1 MPNSKIPHIDLGD
14 TLNTQRLRLNDLIDS
29 VGDVSALKTTAGGV
43 TAAINELYDSIGVI
57 GLGSLNTTAPTLRQA
72 INEHEKD
79 LGNMKSNLNAVYGA
93 IQQIDKLLTKLNE
106 GKDKKSMPEEKF
118 YDYYTRDELIIK
130 FMPLVENLARK
141 FSTTQQASGVLSIND
156 LIQIGSEGLIKA
168 VDKLDWLQLSE
179 SEDIEKTLKS
189 FFAKRIKGII
199 RRRID
204 MARGGMRIPEHKLNE
219 IRKNPKDK
227 KMVEIFFNSMFL
239 SIDAQPTNDD
249 EENMMYQIA
258 DKSEPYNIQI
268 LNVYLKGLMEKYLN
282 KNEYE
287 VLRLSYG
294 LDCDKYPAQCI
305 ADKIGIK
312 GASAYV
318 RVSELKK
325 QAVQKLIDSVDH
337 SQVLDFL

>member
-1 MPNSKIPHIDLGD
+1 MKKYNVQNYIRYK
-14 TLNTQRLRLNDLIDS
+14 NDL
-29 VGDVSALKTTAGGV
+29 KKR
-43 TAAINELYDSIGVI
+43 IGH
-57 GLGSLNTTAPTLRQA
+57 L
-72 INEHEKD
+72 
-79 LGNMKSNLNAVYGA
+79 
-93 IQQIDKLLTKLNE
+93 E
-106 GKDKKSMPEEKF
+106 GKFWDEYS
-118 YDYYTRDELIIK
+118 RDELITK
-130 FMPLVENLARK
+130 FLPLVENLARK

-168 VDKLDWLQLSE
+168 VDKLEWDKLNA

-204 MARGGMRIPEHKLNE
+204 MARGGIRIPEHKLNE

-227 KMVEIFFNSMFL
+227 KMVELFFNSMFL

-249 EENMMYQIA
+249 EENMIYQIA

-268 LNVYLKGLMEKYLN
+268 LNIYLKGLMQKHLN

-287 VLRLSYG
+287 VLRLRYG
-294 LDCDKYPAQCI
+294 LDCDKFPAQII

-312 GASAYV
+312 GPSAYV

-325 QAVQKLIDSVDH
+325 QAVEKLIDSVDH